1 MSTFQTKDL
10 GWLFLPI
17 WMTIVVFCRSKVV
30 AIDVEEPFQGGR
42 KEELGY
48 LLLLLTS
55 LIIDPGCYCIKTP
68 PNRALSSWTPLEVK
82 QREKCG

>member
-1 MSTFQTKDL
+1 M
-10 GWLFLPI
+10 
-17 WMTIVVFCRSKVV
+17 V

-68 PNRALSSWTPLEVK
+68 TAGLCLAGPLWK
-82 QREKCG
+82 SNSEKNVGELCSCLKSRFHT